1 MEKYQDIIN
10 AFYVATVII
19 SIYMICYMIKGKE
32 NGLLDFFKTLFG
44 VLGMYVSLVIPITLV
59 IISWKNMSTG
69 DYLIIG
75 VIDIAAVVFSTPFFV
90 ELIKCIDRDFYVP
103 FEFKDKITTLL
114 VHFMISIVLII
125 ITVFTIAGFANGVL
139 SISALL
145 AGLTLV
151 IGGIVTMIVSIFKNY
166 LGKDTKE
173 IEATIGL
180 ILAALIGIVF
190 FIIVVLNI

>member
-10 AFYVATVII
+10 AFYVSTVII
-19 SIYMICYMIKGKE
+19 SIYMICYLIKGKE
-32 NGLLDFFKTLFG
+32 KGLIGFFKTLFG
-44 VLGMYVSLVIPITLV
+44 VLGMYVSLIIPITLV
-59 IISWKNMSTG
+59 IISWKNMGTN
-69 DYLIIG
+69 DYMTVGI
-75 VIDIAAVVFSTPFFV
+75 IDIAAVVFSTPFFM
-90 ELIKCIDRDFYVP
+90 ELIKCIDRDFNVP

-114 VHFMISIVLII
+114 VHFIISFVLII

-151 IGGIVTMIVSIFKNY
+151 IGGIVTIIVSIFKNY

-180 ILAALIGIVF
+180 ILTILIGIVIF
-190 FIIVVLNI
+190 VIVVLNV